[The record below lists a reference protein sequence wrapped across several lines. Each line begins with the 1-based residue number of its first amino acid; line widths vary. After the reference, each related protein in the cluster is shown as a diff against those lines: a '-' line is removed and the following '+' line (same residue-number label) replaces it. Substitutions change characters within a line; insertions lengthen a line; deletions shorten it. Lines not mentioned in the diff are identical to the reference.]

1 MDFDHLILQLAHVP
15 EAFQNVS
22 KEKTTTV
29 NGQTIESWQ
38 KSKRVTPLPAYFRR
52 TAPADA
58 LVFAYVL
65 ARFSNGNALYG

>member
-1 MDFDHLILQLAHVP
+1 
-15 EAFQNVS
+15 
-22 KEKTTTV
+22 V

-38 KSKRVTPLPAYFRR
+38 KSEESDIPAGVLYTNRL
-52 TAPADA
+52 AADA